1 MTTHHHVEK
10 DEICDRYEAG
20 RKRETAMAESK
31 MKSKKP
37 VQPKIH
43 RDGKKTDE
51 HGQMALIES
60 IKCRG
65 ENFDARVA
73 SKTERIK
80 AKRRGSLKRGRGS
93 ETPMLINQ
101 TYDRF
106 CQNDQPDRGR
116 NREQHH
122 EPHGVRKSAAK
133 LGRIT
138 ESRTPGNQRQRNRR
152 DGDAENSER
161 QLHQPERNV
170 QPSHRSVA

>member
-1 MTTHHHVEK
+1 
-10 DEICDRYEAG
+10 
-20 RKRETAMAESK
+20 MAESK
-31 MKSKKP
+31 MKGKKP

-60 IKCRG
+60 VKCWS

-80 AKRRGSLKRGRGS
+80 AKRRGGLNRGLDS
-93 ETPMLINQ
+93 EAPMLINQ
-101 TYDRF
+101 AYDRF
-106 CQNDQPDRGR
+106 RQNDQPDRGR

-122 EPHGVRKSAAK
+122 QPHGVRQSAAK

-152 DGDAENSER
+152 DGD
-161 QLHQPERNV
+161 
-170 QPSHRSVA
+170 